1 MLISGVAVMLNT
13 DATCLSTNSRLK
25 GERFNNIIFNFPHVG
40 GKSNHKKNRT
50 LLNDFFKRYV
60 FLLVL
65 VVKLNI

>member
-1 MLISGVAVMLNT
+1 MLNT

-50 LLNDFFKRYV
+50 LLNDFFKR
-60 FLLVL
+60 
-65 VVKLNI
+65 